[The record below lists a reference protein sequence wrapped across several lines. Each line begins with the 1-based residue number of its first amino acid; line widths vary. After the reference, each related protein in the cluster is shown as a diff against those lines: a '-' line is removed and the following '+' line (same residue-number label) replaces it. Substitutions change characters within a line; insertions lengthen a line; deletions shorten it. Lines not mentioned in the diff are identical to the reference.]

1 MKNFTLNPL
10 VLAVALAT
18 LSTGASAQ
26 APEEATEEVIVS
38 GFRASLANGLSI
50 KKDSVGSVDT
60 IVAEDIGDF
69 PDNNLADAMARLPGV
84 NIDRVGGEGKNIS
97 VRGLSAQ
104 FSRVRINGMETVATG
119 YANTGRAFDFNIF
132 ASELFSRIDVNKTM
146 KAEFEE
152 GSLGATVDL
161 YTAHPLD
168 SKKNTFMVNY
178 TQGYNDLSEASDPR
192 FTALGSMQN
201 EEGTLGAAV
210 SIALSKRSITQQG
223 HNSGRWEA
231 NPISSTV
238 PYTKVVTQV
247 GSPSSV
253 QPGTPGYVAEKSLAA
268 QNNHWKVVTPAK
280 TVLCTASG
288 GTATENCWNNY
299 TYNQTSL
306 LGVTTSKTEPVL
318 YVPTAADAALNSAV
332 HPRFPRQMD
341 REIDID
347 RVGFTGSI
355 QWKPTDD
362 TKLTLDVLD
371 ASLGFDQHDVNLT
384 PISLSRTTTTGRAET
399 TVTNY
404 VIDPATN
411 TLVKADLAGVDVRS
425 ENFNAETQTEF
436 HQASLALEHNFTDSL
451 SMKAMLGSSKANTEV
466 THEATAILERFN
478 AGLTYD
484 YRTNPQ
490 DPLLVY
496 DFALGVPSNW
506 KLSEMRDRPN
516 WTTNTFDNASA
527 DFKWEINDTFSAQA
541 GASFKKFTHDNIQ
554 LTRDTAFID
563 QAKTPQG
570 SAIKAMPAGC
580 SLTVANTAVTADMGS
595 LFTPSNGQN
604 TFFLADTNQAFASV
618 GFGTNDTCFPLIV
631 NASADRSVEE
641 ESTGYFVQGNFNT
654 DLADMPFKGNVGVRT
669 VKTDLASTGLLSG
682 LDATVKRDYRDT
694 LPSVN
699 LSLSPLDSVTVRASW
714 AKVMSRPSL
723 PGLTPGGSL
732 DNFNR
737 KYTAGNPF
745 LDPFRADAT
754 DLSVDWYFT
763 EEGLISLAFFKK
775 DIESFPQSSTLTK
788 PFSELGLSANISS
801 LPAAPTENYTVSS
814 QSNGE
819 GGKLDGIELQYQ
831 QPFTFGPDWVRD
843 FGIKLNYTKIDSE
856 LNVGTA
862 AVPRIVSLPGQS
874 DNSYNGTLWYE
885 NDAGFQGRVSYTYR
899 SAYITSS
906 TTVSTAGTG
915 YDTTDG
921 VGVVD
926 ASFSYQLNESL
937 KFTLD
942 LINLNDVSETL
953 LNGDAELIDTQLKSG
968 RQVYLG
974 ASYTF

>member
-1 MKNFTLNPL
+1 MSKFKINPL
-10 VLAVALAT
+10 VLAIAVAMPTAVH
-18 LSTGASAQ
+18 AQ
-26 APEEATEEVIVS
+26 AQDEAVEEIVVS
-38 GFRASLANGLSI
+38 GFRESLANALSL
-50 KKDSVGSVDT
+50 KKDAVGAVDS

-84 NIDRVGGEGKNIS
+84 NIDRTGGEGKSIS

-119 YANTGRAFDFNIF
+119 YGNTGRAFDFNIF

-168 SKKNTFMVNY
+168 SAKDTFMVSY
-178 TQGYNDLSEASDPR
+178 TQGYNDLSKASDPR

-201 EEGTLGAAV
+201 EDGTLGAAV
-210 SIALSKRSITQQG
+210 SIALSQRTVAQQG

-231 NPISSTV
+231 NT
-238 PYTKVVTQV
+238 T
-247 GSPSSV
+247 G
-253 QPGTPGYVAEKSLAA
+253 
-268 QNNHWKVVTPAK
+268 NNTWAN
-280 TVLCTASG
+280 A
-288 GTATENCWNNY
+288 
-299 TYNQTSL
+299 
-306 LGVTTSKTEPVL
+306 
-318 YVPTAADAALNSAV
+318 AALPASVNAAV

-347 RVGFTGSI
+347 RMGFTGSI

-384 PISLSRTTTTGRAET
+384 PISLARTGTTGRKET
-399 TVTNY
+399 TLQSYEV
-404 VIDPATN
+404 DAATN
-411 TLVKADLAGVDVRS
+411 ALVYAKMTGIDVRS
-425 ENFNAETQTEF
+425 ENFNADTQTEF
-436 HQASLALEHNFTDSL
+436 HQASLSLEHSFTDSI
-451 SMKAMLGSSKANTEV
+451 SMKAMVGSSKANTEV
-466 THEATAILERFN
+466 THESTAILERFN
-478 AGLTYD
+478 AGFTYD
-484 YRTNPQ
+484 YRGDDRN
-490 DPLLVY
+490 PLLSY
-496 DFALGVPSNW
+496 DFDLTNPSNW
-506 KLSEMRDRPN
+506 KVSELRDRPN
-516 WTTNTFDNASA
+516 YTTNTFDNASI

-541 GASFKKFTHDNIQ
+541 GVSNKKFTHDNLQ
-554 LTRDTAFID
+554 MTLDTAIIN
-563 QAKTPQG
+563 QTKLPQG
-570 SAIKAMPAGC
+570 SAINAMPAGC
-580 SLTVANTAVTADMGS
+580 SLTIADTAVNADMGS
-595 LFTPSNGQN
+595 LFTPSSGQN
-604 TFFLADTNQAFASV
+604 TFFLGNIDQVFNKMKFLENS
-618 GFGTNDTCFPLIV
+618 TCFPLKV

-641 ESTGYFVQGNFNT
+641 ESNGYFVQGNFNT
-654 DLADMPFKGNVGVRT
+654 ELMGMAFKGNVGVREVT
-669 VKTDLASTGLLSG
+669 TDLTTTGQISG
-682 LDATVKRDYRDT
+682 KDATVERSYSDT

-699 LSLSPLDSVTVRASW
+699 LSLSPAESVTVRASW

-737 KYTAGNPF
+737 RYTAGNPF
-745 LDPFRADAT
+745 LDPFRADAI

-763 EEGLISLAFFKK
+763 EEGVVSLAFFKK
-775 DIESFPQSSTLTK
+775 DIESFPQSSSVVK
-788 PFSELGLSANISS
+788 AFSDLGLSSNIS
-801 LPAAPTENYTVSS
+801 PAPASASDLYTVSS

-819 GGKLDGIELQYQ
+819 GGKLDGIEVQYQ
-831 QPFTFGPDWVRD
+831 QPFTFGPTWLQD

-862 AVPRIVSLPGQS
+862 AAPRMVSMPGQS
-874 DNSYNGTLWYE
+874 DDSYNGTLWYE
-885 NDAGFQGRVSYTYR
+885 NDSGFQGRVSYTYR
-899 SAYITSS
+899 SGYITSS
-906 TTVSTAGTG
+906 TTASLAGPG
-915 YDTTDG
+915 YDTTEA

-926 ASFSYQLNESL
+926 ASFSYQFNDNL

-953 LNGDAELIDTQLKSG
+953 LQSDYELLDTELKSG
-968 RQVYLG
+968 RQLYLG